1 MGLVLFEMNFIEW
14 ITFYPGG
21 LSILRRTIKDGVPFP
36 GDLFVFSHED
46 IGIDPS
52 CVSLINK

>member
-46 IGIDPS
+46 IGILHVFP
-52 CVSLINK
+52 